1 MPRLSASRLRWVL
14 LAAGLAC
21 WLAGAFWIFN
31 VCWPHWELFPN
42 DPKAGAG
49 LFGVMGFWWKEQW
62 AYLLS
67 TAGYLGVFLITQ
79 WFFLGP
85 RGAYRLQLNQTGRPL
100 RLSVIIAAL
109 MAALLS
115 VGLLATVAELC
126 GVWQT
131 VALVNE
137 VEHPRYWP
145 VLLALG
151 LAWGLWA
158 LVFFVYWRRGDRA
171 TQLGRMLRGLM
182 GGSILELL
190 IAAPVHVLI
199 LRANSKEKSC
209 YCEIGSYTTLV
220 LGSTV
225 LLWTFGPGLF
235 LLFLREKAR
244 RQPLLSRDVGP
255 SP

>member
-14 LAAGLAC
+14 LAAGLVC
-21 WLAGAFWIFN
+21 WLAGIFWIFN
-31 VCWPHWELFPN
+31 VCWPKWELFPG
-42 DPKAGAG
+42 DIKPGAG
-49 LFGVMGFWWKEQW
+49 LLGVGGFWWNEQW

-67 TAGYLGVFLITQ
+67 AAGYFGVFLLTQ

-85 RGAYRLQLNQTGRPL
+85 RGSFRLQLNHVGRPL

-109 MAALLS
+109 MAALLTI
-115 VGLLATVAELC
+115 GLLALVAELC
-126 GVWQT
+126 GIWQT
-131 VALVNE
+131 VALADRP
-137 VEHPRYWP
+137 EHPRYWP
-145 VLLALG
+145 VLLALA

-158 LVFFVYWRRGDRA
+158 VVFFIYWRRGDRA
-171 TQLGRMLRGLM
+171 TQLSRMLRGLM

-199 LRANSKEKSC
+199 LRANTKDKSC
-209 YCEIGSYTTLV
+209 YCEAGSYTTLV

-225 LLWTFGPGLF
+225 LLWTFGPGLI

-244 RQPLLSRDVGP
+244 RQPLLSQQNPP
-255 SP
+255 SA